1 MFVLQ
6 IVQNKSIN
14 KSAMPNQFQNNSNG
28 ARIII
33 STFVVFATVTF
44 IIAALS
50 HLQLMLSLGIAEPKI
65 IPAAIVEGL
74 CALFFI
80 NGAFCIFTN
89 SKSAWRATFFAHAFA
104 ISGIILGMISLAVG
118 AGPRTKTNDLYH
130 SIMLLLIIADSFY
143 LLTKGKAA
151 FKK

>member
-1 MFVLQ
+1 
-6 IVQNKSIN
+6 
-14 KSAMPNQFQNNSNG
+14 MPNQFQNNSNG

-50 HLQLMLSLGIAEPKI
+50 HLQLTLSLGIAEPKI
-65 IPAAIVEGL
+65 IPAAIVEVL

-80 NGAFCIFTN
+80 NCAYRIFTH

-130 SIMLLLIIADSFY
+130 GIMLLLIIADSFY

>member
-1 MFVLQ
+1 
-6 IVQNKSIN
+6 
-14 KSAMPNQFQNNSNG
+14 MPNQFQNNSNG

-50 HLQLMLSLGIAEPKI
+50 HLQLTLSLGIAEPKI
-65 IPAAIVEGL
+65 IPAAIVEVL

-80 NGAFCIFTN
+80 NGAFRIFTN

-104 ISGIILGMISLAVG
+104 IDGIILGMISLAVG
-118 AGPRTKTNDLYH
+118 AGPRTKANDLYH
-130 SIMLLLIIADSFY
+130 SIMLLLIVADSFY
-143 LLTKGKAA
+143 LLTKGKSLL
-151 FKK
+151 KSEE